1 MLVNMLSFSIWGCHH
16 TFLIRRNF
24 TLTAWLHVEKKKKS
38 DKHIQVLDSMIF
50 AGPFQSSYYILK
62 CSAVLSLSAYPG
74 RTPRKEGELPAKTA
88 TASEAKSR
96 KAKGSTERPKR
107 AVPKLDLNNFYIL
120 IRWWV
125 HHLSTQWGT
134 SSSDNKAVL
143 PCFSDIMQP

>member
-1 MLVNMLSFSIWGCHH
+1 MLVSMLSFSIWGCHH

-24 TLTAWLHVEKKKKS
+24 TLTAWLHVEKKNQINTYKCRTPWS
-38 DKHIQVLDSMIF
+38 F

>member
-1 MLVNMLSFSIWGCHH
+1 MPPHFSYQKKLYTDSLAPRG
-16 TFLIRRNF
+16 
-24 TLTAWLHVEKKKKS
+24 KKKS

-96 KAKGSTERPKR
+96 KAKGSTEKPNR
-107 AVPKLDLNNFYIL
+107 AVPKLDLKCAF
-120 IRWWV
+120 
-125 HHLSTQWGT
+125 T
-134 SSSDNKAVL
+134 
-143 PCFSDIMQP
+143 F